1 MIRTEKIHANSIK
14 SITEEKKFIDW
25 MKDSEIAYGPLLALD
40 EFDLMTI
47 IAQGLLKADTKEFE
61 NIFLNAPESP
71 ERLKGIKEFR
81 NKLGIKTD
89 SLFTDSK
96 GNIQNGKSVLNR
108 KPKSKAD
115 KIIDSLKTL
124 DELNLGAILADEEAI
139 MSIVNGKID
148 KLWNALYNKD
158 ITVDEIASQINKSN
172 KSLRFFSEIIERFIN
187 EFYSVGN
194 YNPPAGYKHWSPN
207 IMQKLYVKR
216 LAERKYYANW
226 SGMGSGKTISAI
238 IASREI
244 DARLTVIAVING
256 TDEQWCE
263 EILKAYPDSV
273 VYNGYKIKDYDKINF
288 DYSKHNYVI
297 IPYSRFSIKADSI
310 KIENIAKKKIDFLI
324 CDEVHTVKS
333 SDAKTESIRRENIKR
348 LVKVSELN
356 NPNIYRTVMTG
367 TPVIN
372 NLEEPKSLL
381 CVLLNDELSDVQTKR
396 NMQNS
401 VKLYQLLTLHGVRV
415 VPEYK
420 ESLRIL
426 DGSNTQQLWIDY
438 SDETESFS
446 KLETANDVYKFTL
459 EGKLKAVSRYIVPG
473 VTLFSYFTTGII
485 NKICN
490 HITKMGFT
498 YSLYTGDNE
507 KERKSQ
513 LEKFLKGETDIL
525 IASSPVSTG
534 INGLQHR
541 CNRLIPITLPYT
553 NAMWEQLI
561 CRFYRQGMK
570 RNVEVIIPQTYLNVG
585 GEIWSWDRSA
595 YNLIKA
601 KKTLADWILDGIVTT
616 KSSVNNLWKESRN
629 SLVGL
634 KDRINSNIVVREK
647 EELQVA
653 DINPEDIKPRN
664 FSNVT
669 MMNEKGHHW
678 SSDTMHKYI
687 TKDPSEFIKY
697 HEDRI
702 EVMKNWPEIP
712 YEVIAKHIKNKK
724 NIVADFGCGKNL
736 MKECIENKVYG
747 FDHYAVE
754 ESVIACN
761 MKHIPVE
768 DEFFDVA
775 VFSLSLWGTKND
787 IDDYFK
793 EAYRVLNFG
802 GQLYIAEP
810 SKKYTNEDR
819 TKLIEQLNEI
829 GFEIIGNIDDHGT
842 FFYLN
847 MIKK

>member
-1 MIRTEKIHANSIK
+1 MLVNIGQRIGAASSANLTTS
-14 SITEEKKFIDW
+14 KKFIDW

-61 NIFLNAPESP
+61 KIFLNPADST
-71 ERLKGIKEFR
+71 ERINGIRQFR
-81 NKLGIKTD
+81 DKLGIGGVD
-89 SLFTDSK
+89 
-96 GNIQNGKSVLNR
+96 KSILDR
-108 KPKSKAD
+108 KPKNKAA

-139 MSIVNGKID
+139 MSIVDGKID
-148 KLWNALYNKD
+148 KLWNALYNND
-158 ITVDEIASQINKSN
+158 ITVEEIASQINKSN

-194 YNPPAGYKHWSPN
+194 YNPPAGYKSWNPN

-216 LAERKYYANW
+216 LVERKYYANW
-226 SGMGSGKTISAI
+226 SGMGSGKTLSAI

-244 DARLTVIAVING
+244 DARLTVVTVING
-256 TDEQWCE
+256 TDEQWCKD
-263 EILKAYPDSV
+263 IKAAYHDSV
-273 VYNGYKIKDYDKINF
+273 VYNGYKIKNYDEIKF

-297 IPYSRFSIKADSI
+297 IPYSRFSVKADSI
-310 KIENIAKKKIDFLI
+310 KIENLAKNKIDFLI
-324 CDEVHTVKS
+324 CDEVHTVKTA
-333 SDAKTESIRRENIKR
+333 DAKSESIRRENIKR
-348 LVKVSELN
+348 LVKVSEIN

-367 TPVIN
+367 TPVVN

-381 CVLLNDELSDVQTKR
+381 SILLNDTLSDVQTKK

-420 ESLRIL
+420 ESLNIL
-426 DGSNTQQLWIDY
+426 DGSNTRQLWIDY
-438 SDETESFS
+438 SDKIEEFS
-446 KLETANDVYKFTL
+446 KLANANDVYKFTL
-459 EGKLKAVSRYIVPG
+459 EGKLKAVSKYIVPG
-473 VTLFSYFTTGII
+473 VTLFTHFTTGII
-485 NKICN
+485 NQICN
-490 HITKMGFT
+490 HVTKMGFT

-507 KERKSQ
+507 KERKVQ
-513 LEKFLKGETDIL
+513 LDKFLNKETDIL
-525 IASSPVSTG
+525 IASNPVSTG
-534 INGLQHR
+534 IDGLQHR

-553 NAMWEQLI
+553 NAAWEQLI

-570 RNVEVIIPQTYLNVG
+570 KNVEIIIPQTYLNVD
-585 GEIWSWDRSA
+585 GEIWSWDRNA

-601 KKTLADWILDGIVTT
+601 KKSLSDWVLDGIVTT
-616 KSSVNNLWKESRN
+616 KSSINSLWKESRN
-629 SLVGL
+629 SLVNL
-634 KDRINSNIVVREK
+634 KDRINSNIVIREK
-647 EELQVA
+647 EELEVA

-664 FSNVT
+664 YSNVT
-669 MMNEKGHHW
+669 IMNEKGHHW
-678 SSDTMHKYI
+678 SSDKMHDTI

-702 EVMKNWPEIP
+702 EVMKDWPEIP

-724 NIVADFGCGKNL
+724 SIVADFGCGKNL
-736 MKECIENKVYG
+736 LKDCIKNEVYG

-754 ESVIACN
+754 EGVIACN
-761 MKHIPVE
+761 MKHIPIE

-787 IDDYFK
+787 INDYFK

-819 TKLIEQLNEI
+819 NALIEQLNEI

>member
-1 MIRTEKIHANSIK
+1 MLRVENFKTTGCKP
-14 SITEEKKFIDW
+14 ITKEKKFIDW
-25 MKDSEIAYGPLLALD
+25 MKDSEIAYGPLLAID

-47 IAQGLLKADTKEFE
+47 MAQGLLKTDTKEFE
-61 NIFLNAPESP
+61 NIFLNPAGST
-71 ERLKGIKEFR
+71 ERINGIRQFR
-81 NKLGIKTD
+81 DKLGIGGAD
-89 SLFTDSK
+89 RSILSK
-96 GNIQNGKSVLNR
+96 
-108 KPKSKAD
+108 KPKSKVD

-158 ITVDEIASQINKSN
+158 ITVEEIASQINKAN

-187 EFYSVGN
+187 EFYTVGI
-194 YNPPAGYKHWSPN
+194 YNPPIDYAAHKIKDDGTIDPISLN
-207 IMQKLYVKR
+207 VMQKLYVKR
-216 LAERKYYANW
+216 IVERRFYANW
-226 SGMGSGKTISAI
+226 SGMGSGKTLAAI
-238 IASREI
+238 VASREI
-244 DARLTVIAVING
+244 DARLTVVTVING
-256 TDEQWCE
+256 TDEQWCKD
-263 EILKAYPDSV
+263 IINAYPDSI
-273 VYNGYKIKDYDKINF
+273 VYNGYKIKDYDKIKF

-297 IPYSRFSIKADSI
+297 IPYSRFSIKAESI
-310 KIENIAKKKIDFLI
+310 KIENLAKKKIDFLI
-324 CDEVHTVKS
+324 CDEVHTVKTA
-333 SDAKTESIRRENIKR
+333 DAKSESIRRENIKR
-348 LVKVSELN
+348 LVKVSEIN
-356 NPNIYRTVMTG
+356 NSNIYRTVMTG
-367 TPVIN
+367 TPVVN
-372 NLEEPKSLL
+372 NFEEPKSLL
-381 CVLLNDELSDVQTKR
+381 SILLNDTLSDVQTKKNR
-396 NMQNS
+396 QNS

-420 ESLRIL
+420 ESLNIL

-438 SDETESFS
+438 SDKIEDIS
-446 KLETANDVYKFTL
+446 KLANANDVYKFTI
-459 EGKLKAVSRYIVPG
+459 ERKLKSVSKYIVPG
-473 VTLFSYFTTGII
+473 VTLFTHFTTGII
-485 NKICN
+485 NQICN
-490 HITKMGFT
+490 YVTKMGFT

-507 KERKSQ
+507 KERKVQ
-513 LEKFLKGETDIL
+513 LDKFLNKETDIL
-525 IASSPVSTG
+525 IASDPVSTG
-534 INGLQHR
+534 IDGLQHR
-541 CNRLIPITLPYT
+541 CHRLIPLTLPFT

-570 RNVEVIIPQTYLNVG
+570 KNVEVVIPQTYLDIE
-585 GEIWSWDRSA
+585 GEIWSWDRKA

-616 KSSVNNLWKESRN
+616 KSNINSLWKESRN
-629 SLVGL
+629 SLVSL
-634 KDRINSNIVVREK
+634 KDRINSNIVIREK
-647 EELQVA
+647 EELEVA

-664 FSNVT
+664 YSNVT
-669 MMNEKGHHW
+669 TMNEKGHHW
-678 SSDTMHKYI
+678 SSDKMHESI

-697 HEDRI
+697 HEDRM
-702 EVMKNWPEIP
+702 EVMKDWLEIP

-736 MKECIENKVYG
+736 LKNCIENEVYG

-761 MKHIPVE
+761 MKHIPIE

-787 IDDYFK
+787 INDYFK
-793 EAYRVLNFG
+793 EAYRVLNYG

-819 TKLIEQLNEI
+819 NALIEQLNEI

>member
-1 MIRTEKIHANSIK
+1 MLVNIGQRIGAASSANLTTS
-14 SITEEKKFIDW
+14 KKFIDW

-61 NIFLNAPESP
+61 KIFLNPAGST
-71 ERLKGIKEFR
+71 ERINGIRQFR
-81 NKLGIKTD
+81 DKLGIGGAD
-89 SLFTDSK
+89 RSILSK
-96 GNIQNGKSVLNR
+96 
-108 KPKSKAD
+108 KPKNKAA

-139 MSIVNGKID
+139 MSIVNGKVD
-148 KLWNALYNKD
+148 KLWNALYNND
-158 ITVDEIASQINKSN
+158 ITVEEIAAQINKSN

-216 LAERKYYANW
+216 LVERKYYANW

-420 ESLRIL
+420 ESLNIL

-678 SSDTMHKYI
+678 SSDTIHEYI

-819 TKLIEQLNEI
+819 TKLIEQLNKI

>member
-1 MIRTEKIHANSIK
+1 MLVNIGQRIGAASSANLTTS
-14 SITEEKKFIDW
+14 KKFIDW
-25 MKDSEIAYGPLLALD
+25 MKDSDIAYGPLLALD

-61 NIFLNAPESP
+61 NIFLNPAGST
-71 ERLKGIKEFR
+71 ERMNGIRQFR
-81 NKLGIKTD
+81 DKLGIGGVD
-89 SLFTDSK
+89 
-96 GNIQNGKSVLNR
+96 KSILDR
-108 KPKSKAD
+108 KPKNKAA

-139 MSIVNGKID
+139 MSIINGKVD
-148 KLWNALYNKD
+148 KLWNALYNND
-158 ITVDEIASQINKSN
+158 ITVEEIASQINKSN

-194 YNPPAGYKHWSPN
+194 YNPPAGYKSWNPN

-216 LAERKYYANW
+216 IVERKYYANW

-244 DARLTVIAVING
+244 DARLTVVAVING
-256 TDEQWCE
+256 TDEQWEE
-263 EILKAYPDSV
+263 EILKAYPDSI
-273 VYNGYKIKDYDKINF
+273 VYNGYKIKDYDKIKF

-310 KIENIAKKKIDFLI
+310 KIENLAKKKIDFLI
-324 CDEVHTVKS
+324 CDEVHTVKTA
-333 SDAKTESIRRENIKR
+333 DAKSESIRRENIKR

-367 TPVIN
+367 TPVVN

-381 CVLLNDELSDVQTKR
+381 SILLNDTLSDVQTKK

-420 ESLRIL
+420 ESLNIL
-426 DGSNTQQLWIDY
+426 DGSTTPQLWINY
-438 SDETESFS
+438 SDKIDSFS

-459 EGKLKAVSRYIVPG
+459 EGKLKAVSKYIVPG

-490 HITKMGFT
+490 HVNKLGYT
-498 YSLYTGDNE
+498 YTMYTGDL
-507 KERKSQ
+507 KDDIKDFTGYVDDKTK
-513 LEKFLKGETDIL
+513 KFVKPKTDIL

-534 INGLQHR
+534 IDHLQDR
-541 CNRLIPITLPYT
+541 CSRLIVLTLPFT

-561 CRFYRQGMK
+561 SRFYRQGMK
-570 RNVEVIIPQTYLNVG
+570 KNVEVIIPQAYLDID
-585 GEIWSWDRSA
+585 GEIWSWDRNV

-616 KSSVNNLWKESRN
+616 KSSINSLWKESRN
-629 SLVGL
+629 SLVSL
-634 KDRINSNIVVREK
+634 KDRINSNVVVREK
-647 EELQVA
+647 EELEVA

-664 FSNVT
+664 YSNVT
-669 MMNEKGHHW
+669 MMNEKGHQW
-678 SSDTMHKYI
+678 SSDKMHESI

-697 HEDRI
+697 HEDRM
-702 EVMKNWPEIP
+702 EVMKDWPEIP

-736 MKECIENKVYG
+736 LKECIENEVYG

-761 MKHIPVE
+761 MKHIPIE

-787 IDDYFK
+787 INDYFK
-793 EAYRVLNFG
+793 EAYRVLNYG

-819 TKLIEQLNEI
+819 NALIEQLNEI
-829 GFEIIGNIDDHGT
+829 DFEIIGSIDDHGT